1 MSIYNQVLT
10 LQKVPQGGFAYI
22 NGTQGIPLNS
32 GMQFYIDSVATG
44 FFPPVSPF
52 SADPNK
58 YRKQKWLSVGLEGN
72 SFRRYINENIH
83 LNGIPS
89 GLEPG
94 HFVYYT
100 IEPKSS
106 LLEQGAGT
114 QNPRNLRY
122 ISSLRAKPYMV
133 VQNDANR
140 DNSYERTPSN
150 LFTGVSGNNNFVR
163 FHPDS
168 RYKNL
173 ALQSLRFHPVIGNG
187 YGNYA
192 ISSGRLLNIAPKN
205 HHIETFIEISYN
217 SGSRI
222 NYGNDIRRQ
231 YSQTLFPTIYS
242 GKALHVT
249 GALEPDV
256 NGIYVA
262 NNRNTFPNYY
272 TNQNNYRIYVSGSI
286 DTNGGLFVLAKPNN
300 LLVSV
305 TGAPDS
311 INFRTIHTTSGA
323 PTFPHGF
330 RKHADL
336 APIVEF
342 AGSIGW
348 KSITG
353 SNENLRVSR
362 LVTSPSSTQDSLY
375 LLSLANIST
384 ADSGAYLVPKLGT
397 VQLPFTKLGKPIQ
410 PFNVGQPRFV
420 FITDVRSYA
429 FNSSVNL
436 SSTSSAGLR
445 YFSPYYI
452 FDDQELNFFPYT
464 TTYNMQNEINIKE
477 RINFKRPLSSNLH
490 QAKKVNMIVRFQRD
504 DRAKQLHRVIK
515 NFNGVEERLISG
527 YNRVLEF
534 YDEKDNDSY
543 VSTPFYSITGADYAF
558 DQQELF
564 IYKSRP
570 DFNNPTKQNVIRW
583 YS

>member
-1 MSIYNQVLT
+1 MSNLFDRVLT

-32 GMQFYIDSVATG
+32 GMQFYIDSVSTG
-44 FFPPVSPF
+44 FYPPVSPL

-94 HFVYYT
+94 HFVYFT

-114 QNPRNLRY
+114 ENPRNLRY

-163 FHPDS
+163 FHPNS
-168 RYKNL
+168 KYKNL
-173 ALQSLRFHPVIGNG
+173 ALQALRFHPVIGHG
-187 YGNYA
+187 YANYNVC
-192 ISSGRLLNIAPKN
+192 SGRLLNITPKN
-205 HHIETFIEISYN
+205 HHLETFIEVSYT
-217 SGSRI
+217 SGSKI
-222 NYGNDIRRQ
+222 NYGNDIRRTYGQ
-231 YSQTLFPTIYS
+231 NMFPLIHS
-242 GKALHVT
+242 GKGLHVA
-249 GALEPDV
+249 GALELDA

-262 NNRNTFPNYY
+262 NNRNISPNYY
-272 TNQNNYRIYVSGSI
+272 TNQNNYRIYNSGASNI
-286 DTNGGLFVLAKPNN
+286 FVLAKPNTS
-300 LLVSV
+300 LVSI
-305 TGAPDS
+305 TGAPNAIDFT
-311 INFRTIHTTSGA
+311 NIHRTSGA
-323 PTFPHGF
+323 LGIPSNF
-330 RKHADL
+330 RKHGDL
-336 APIVEF
+336 APTLEYSQV
-342 AGSIGW
+342 GW
-348 KSITG
+348 MSLTG
-353 SNENLRVSR
+353 SNENLTVSR
-362 LVTSPSSTQDSLY
+362 LVTSQFSPTDSLY
-375 LLSLANIST
+375 LLGRANISSQ
-384 ADSGAYLVPKLGT
+384 DSGSYLAPKLGT
-397 VQLPFTKLGKPIQ
+397 ISLPFTKIGKQ
-410 PFNVGQPRFV
+410 NANVPGYI
-420 FITDVRSYA
+420 FITDVRGFQ
-429 FNSSVNL
+429 FNAAVNL
-436 SSTSSAGLR
+436 SYTSSNGLR

-452 FDDQELNFFPYT
+452 FDDQELNYFPYT
-464 TTYNMQNEINIKE
+464 TTYTMQNQINIKE

-490 QAKKVNMIVRFQRD
+490 QAKKVNMIVKFDRD
-504 DRAKQLHRVIK
+504 DRAKQVHRVIK

-534 YDEKDNDSY
+534 YDEKDNDTYSA
-543 VSTPFYSITGADYAF
+543 TPFYSISAADYAF
-558 DQQELF
+558 EQQELF

-570 DFNNPTKQNVIRW
+570 DFNNPSKQNVVRW